1 LSIIITNIILRVH
14 SKVTVIIQL
23 LCLKPPC
30 LMDIY
35 FEAIR
40 LTSCKY
46 PSDKALGITFFNGL
60 NNYKKSA
67 IFIVVDQG
75 VI

>member
-1 LSIIITNIILRVH
+1 
-14 SKVTVIIQL
+14 
-23 LCLKPPC
+23 
-30 LMDIY
+30 MDIY